1 MKLASTV
8 HEVEDSLDAIDFCY
22 AQGWSDGLPVVPPS
36 EPRVL
41 AMLAGTRRDPPE
53 VVGVISSIGRPVT
66 VEKIAVNAVMAGC
79 LPIYMPVLVAV
90 IEAMC
95 DPAFNFHGP
104 AASTKSGAP
113 LVVVNGPVIKDLDVN
128 SKVGLFGPGW
138 RANAT
143 IGRAVRLIMRNVG
156 GYIPGEMDRGTMG
169 SPSRYSYVIAENEEE
184 SPWIPLHVERGF
196 QPSDSCVTVYAAE
209 APQQVNDHHGR
220 KPEEILA
227 TVADSMARLGN
238 FNVLTG
244 PGEHLVVLG
253 GEHMRDIADAGWD
266 KARIREFLFERC
278 RRPADVLKRR
288 GSLPGPVEPGD
299 DRKLCPMVD
308 SAGDIMIVAAGGAG
322 GRFSSIIPC
331 WAGTSA
337 SRAVTRRSNP

>member
-1 MKLASTV
+1 MKLTSTV
-8 HEVEDSLDAIDFCY
+8 HKVEDSLDAIDFCY

-41 AMLAGTRRDPPE
+41 AMVAGTRRDPSE
-53 VVGVISSIGRPVT
+53 VVGVINSISRPIT

-128 SKVGLFGPGW
+128 GKVGLFGPGW

-143 IGRAVRLIMRNVG
+143 IGRAVRLVMRNVG

-169 SPSRYSYVIAENEEE
+169 APSRYSYVIAENEEE

-220 KPEEILA
+220 KPEEILG

-244 PGEHLVVLG
+244 PGEHMVVLG
-253 GEHMRDIADAGWD
+253 GEHMRDIADAGWN
-266 KARIREFLFERC
+266 KARIRGFLFEHC
-278 RRPADVLKRR
+278 RRPADLLKRR
-288 GSLPGPVEPGD
+288 GSLPGPVESGD
-299 DRKLCPMVD
+299 DRKMIPMVERA
-308 SAGDIMIVAAGGAG
+308 SDIMIVAAGGAG
-322 GRFSSIIPC
+322 GRFSCIIPC

-337 SRAVTRRSNP
+337 SRAVTRRSNS